1 MGSLAV
7 LREVARVLC
16 SAALALACLLPLT
29 APLVW
34 GGARLVA
41 TGLSRW
47 AWELATQAAWEYLE
61 GQLLH
66 TEPAPLPLLATNA
79 TSAATVPAI
88 LLGAGPSAET
98 LQTVG
103 TVWTWSCYALAA
115 WRKTQARR

>member
-1 MGSLAV
+1 M
-7 LREVARVLC
+7 
-16 SAALALACLLPLT
+16 
-29 APLVW
+29 
-34 GGARLVA
+34 
-41 TGLSRW
+41 
-47 AWELATQAAWEYLE
+47 

-98 LQTVG
+98 FQTVG

-115 WRKTQARR
+115 WRKTQTRR